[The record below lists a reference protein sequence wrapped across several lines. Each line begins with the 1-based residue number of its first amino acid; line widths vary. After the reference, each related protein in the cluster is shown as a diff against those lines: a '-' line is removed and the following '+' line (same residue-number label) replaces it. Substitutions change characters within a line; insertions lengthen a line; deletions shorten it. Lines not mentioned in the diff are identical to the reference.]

1 MIAWP
6 GGPLSPN
13 SCRSIVNE
21 ENKDIESRLI
31 EALQYELLV
40 WLEEQNRILREKRL
54 WQEWKAEEEERE
66 WEQNFDYEWI
76 DQNR

>member
-1 MIAWP
+1 M
-6 GGPLSPN
+6 
-13 SCRSIVNE
+13 VNE
-21 ENKDIESRLI
+21 ENNDIASRLM

-54 WQEWKAEEEERE
+54 WQEWEAEEEERE
-66 WEQNFDYEWI
+66 WELTFDFGWR

>member
-1 MIAWP
+1 MT
-6 GGPLSPN
+6 
-13 SCRSIVNE
+13 E
-21 ENKDIESRLI
+21 ENNDVASRLM

-54 WQEWKAEEEERE
+54 WQEWEAEEGEIE
-66 WEQNFDYEWI
+66 WEQTFDFGWR

>member
-1 MIAWP
+1 M
-6 GGPLSPN
+6 
-13 SCRSIVNE
+13 VTE
-21 ENKDIESRLI
+21 ENNDIASRLM

-54 WQEWKAEEEERE
+54 WQEWEAEEGERE
-66 WEQNFDYEWI
+66 WEQTFDFGWR